1 MNTTVWVGWALVAAA
16 WLARADVL
24 LPHVLEP
31 STSAVTRTEHGPARD
46 GTAAAEQAGPRAAAP
61 RGGQPSEPG
70 AGGQPASLPL
80 APPVVP
86 RTGTGMGPGTRPGA
100 PYGTAPGMAAGAP
113 SGAAAEPVPGLDLMS
128 EAEYQKLTEP
138 VVLRTT
144 ALWRV
149 MGFGLWRGFANLTMW
164 PGEIVR
170 GFTYEFSSDREWYEA
185 MGTSW
190 LAGFGGGLSRMSAG
204 MADILTLGYFGD
216 TRLARGYPD
225 FVWQGDWLYRETLT
239 PPTMHTAD
247 TAVPPGPPRRIV
259 QPGTAAATARTSTS
273 SVRTSAP
280 SAPPPPAARV
290 ADPTLP
296 GGSPN
301 TPR

>member
-1 MNTTVWVGWALVAAA
+1 MKTTVWIGAVLSAAA
-16 WLARADVL
+16 WLAHADVL
-24 LPHVLEP
+24 LPRALEP
-31 STSAVTRTEHGPARD
+31 STSAVTRAGTGQDSAVSAPAAQPAR
-46 GTAAAEQAGPRAAAP
+46 
-61 RGGQPSEPG
+61 
-70 AGGQPASLPL
+70 LPL

-86 RTGTGMGPGTRPGA
+86 HTLPGTGPGLGPGARPGA
-100 PYGTAPGMAAGAP
+100 PP
-113 SGAAAEPVPGLDLMS
+113 GAAAEPVPGLDLMS
-128 EAEYQKLTEP
+128 EADYQKLTEP

-164 PGEIVR
+164 PGEIAR
-170 GFTYEFSSDREWYEA
+170 GFTYEFSSDRAWYEA

-190 LAGFGGGLSRMSAG
+190 LAGFGGGISRMSAG

-225 FVWQGDWLYRETLT
+225 FVWQGDWLYRETLS

-247 TAVPPGPPRRIV
+247 EAVPPGTPRKIA
-259 QPGTAAATARTSTS
+259 QPGTAAATVRASTS

-280 SAPPPPAARV
+280 STPPPPAARA